1 MSVNTITVPSPF
13 DAHVHLRQGDLMKLV
28 VPHVALGGIKLA
40 YVMPNLIPPLT
51 TPDQS
56 IAYLAQLNA
65 LAPDVHFLP
74 SMYLSSTLT
83 PALIREA
90 HAAGVVGVKS
100 YPRGVTTN
108 SEGGVGMEGYGVFDA
123 VFGEMEK
130 VNMILNLHGEV
141 PSDIDGDGT
150 CVLDAEPRFLPHLLE
165 IHRKFPKLRIVLEHC
180 TTAAAVE
187 CVKTL
192 PPNVVATIT
201 PHHLAL
207 TIDQAVASPLAYCKP
222 IAKYPSDRA
231 ALRAVIRSR
240 HPQFF
245 LGSDSAPHPSGSK
258 MPTMHVHP
266 AVHGEREEVTLPSGC
281 AAGIYTSADLVP
293 LVATIFESSAI
304 PLECLAGF
312 VSTFGR
318 DFYGYRARAGDEV
331 VLKRVEA
338 GKVIEM
344 AYGFDR
350 PQGREWVVPFMAG
363 EKLGWE
369 ISIA

>member
-1 MSVNTITVPSPF
+1 MDRIVLPSPF
-13 DAHVHLRQGDLMKLV
+13 DAHVHLRQGDLMELV
-28 VPHVALGGIKLA
+28 VPHVAVGGVKLA

-51 TPDQS
+51 TPALS
-56 IAYLAQLNA
+56 VAYLAQLSA
-65 LAPDVHFLP
+65 LAPDTHFLP
-74 SMYLSSTLT
+74 SMYLTLALT

-90 HAAGVVGVKS
+90 HTAGVVGVKS

-108 SEGGVGMEGYGVFDA
+108 SDGGVGMEGYGVFDD

-130 VNMILNLHGEV
+130 VDMILNLHGEV
-141 PSDIDGDGT
+141 PSDVDGEGT
-150 CVLDAEPRFLPHLLE
+150 CVLDAEARFLPHLLE

-192 PPNVVATIT
+192 PPNVCATIT

-207 TIDQAVASPLAYCKP
+207 TIDQAVASPLAFCKP

-231 ALRAVIRSR
+231 ALREVIRSR

-245 LGSDSAPHPSGSK
+245 LGSDSAPHPSASK
-258 MPTMHVHP
+258 MPTLSVSP
-266 AVHGEREEVTLPSGC
+266 AAIAGGTEEVTLPSPC
-281 AAGIYTSADLVP
+281 AAGIYTSADLIP
-293 LVATIFESSAI
+293 LVATVFEASAI
-304 PLECLAGF
+304 PLDCLAGF

-318 DFYGYRARAGDEV
+318 QLYGFPAKEGDEV
-331 VLKRVEA
+331 VLRRVA
-338 GKVIEM
+338 GGKAVAS

-369 ISIA
+369 IEKL